1 MGRIKKGISLL
12 LVVIL
17 AVSSLML
24 IESASAQSIPTP
36 SVPEFNVTLISSP
49 PESQSVNRTIE
60 LSIKNQPF
68 VSNYGFFFIT
78 FA

>member
-68 VSNYGFFFIT
+68 VSNYGFFL
-78 FA
+78 